1 MNMDLNN
8 QTISDISLED
18 RSLLSTPSRDG
29 GKNRSLHSSPLGD
42 GGRSWLDIFRPFGH
56 ISKQTLIIMIVLQV
70 IITITAWQITS
81 DGLIP
86 KPGNVATAF
95 GQLLT
100 SKLLL
105 DNMLES
111 LALTLKAMLY
121 SIIITLLFAYLSVI
135 PFFKTIAQFIVK
147 CRYLTLTGLIFI
159 FTLLTKDGSEL
170 KLSLLVFGIVPFFT
184 TSFLS
189 VIINIDKQEYELCKT
204 LGYNNWQT
212 LYEVIIVGKADQV
225 FEILRQNFAIAWM
238 MITMVEGLSMSEG
251 GIGTLLIKYNKYN
264 DITHVVA
271 LQLIIF
277 IIGLCFDY
285 LLGLTRHWLF
295 PYSKLKQ
302 ETAS

>member
-1 MNMDLNN
+1 MEAVINKSNVKELRASN
-8 QTISDISLED
+8 
-18 RSLLSTPSRDG
+18 
-29 GKNRSLHSSPLGD
+29 SPLGV
-42 GGRSWLDIFRPFGH
+42 GGRVDNIFQPFGK
-56 ISKQTLIIMIVLQV
+56 INKQTLIIMIVLQV
-70 IITITAWQITS
+70 IITFTAWQITS

-100 SKLLL
+100 TKLFW
-105 DNMLES
+105 DNMLVS
-111 LALTLKAMLY
+111 LSLTLQAMLY
-121 SIIITLLFAYLSVI
+121 SIIITLVFAYLSVI

-225 FEILRQNFAIAWM
+225 FEILRQNFAISWL

-251 GIGTLLIKYNKYN
+251 GIGALLIKYNKYN
-264 DITHVVA
+264 DITNVVA
-271 LQLIIF
+271 LQLVLF
-277 IIGLCFDY
+277 LIGLSFDY
-285 LLGLTRHWLF
+285 ILGLTRHWLF

-302 ETAS
+302 EVAS

>member
-1 MNMDLNN
+1 MEAIINKASASEK
-8 QTISDISLED
+8 QPFTSGV
-18 RSLLSTPSRDG
+18 R
-29 GKNRSLHSSPLGD
+29 GK
-42 GGRSWLDIFRPFGH
+42 SWYNLFQPFGK

-70 IITITAWQITS
+70 IVTLVVWQTTS

-100 SKLLL
+100 TKLFI
-105 DNMLES
+105 DNMLVS

-121 SIIITLLFAYLSVI
+121 SIIITLVFAYLSVI
-135 PFFKTIAQFIVK
+135 PFFKSIAQFIVK

-225 FEILRQNFAIAWM
+225 FEILRQNFAISWL

-264 DITHVVA
+264 DITNVVA
-271 LQLIIF
+271 LQLVIF
-277 IIGLCFDY
+277 LIGLCFDY
-285 LLGLTRHWLF
+285 LLGVTRHWLF
-295 PYSKLKQ
+295 PHSKLKQ
-302 ETAS
+302 EVTS